1 MPQSNH
7 RRDKLVR
14 PRLQLRLILVFLG
27 VALFALLFQF
37 ALFAAVLSNLATD
50 LPQDG
55 AILLEESTGVAITI
69 LVVSLSV
76 LLPLSFFVGV
86 LATFRIAG
94 PIYRFERHLEAVAAG
109 EDPGPCK
116 IRTGDEL
123 HELCDKLNKAL
134 ERMRQAGAFRRQPER
149 VPELE
154 EAA

>member
-1 MPQSNH
+1 MRSSNH

-14 PRLQLRLILVFLG
+14 PKLQLRLILTFLG

-37 ALFAAVLSNLATD
+37 ALFAAVLSSLASD

-55 AILLEESTGVAITI
+55 AILLEESTGVSVTI

-86 LATFRIAG
+86 LATFRVAG
-94 PIYRFERHLEAVAAG
+94 PIYRFERHLESVAAG
-109 EDPGPCK
+109 EDPGPCR

-123 HELCDKLNKAL
+123 HELCDKLNRAL
-134 ERMRQAGAFRRQPER
+134 ERMRQAGAFQKKTER
-149 VPELE
+149 VTELE